1 MEGISLR
8 YEHVQT
14 NSDRQTIIRIAG
26 LPAPVTLLH
35 VTDSHMNAS
44 DLTEGTETLAES
56 IRLYNFD
63 ALDTQT
69 RFDRALAYADD
80 LQVDGV
86 VLTGDIVNGATAGNL
101 AFLKKRMSGLR
112 MPYLYTPGNHDWE
125 YPGLPWGE
133 ETRIEQYPKFAPF
146 TAGDPAFRT
155 LEIGGNL
162 LVAVD
167 NSTYQISEAQLAAF
181 EQALSRGLPTL
192 LFMHIPIY
200 VPSLLPDVVRVW
212 GSPIM
217 MAAQGWDTELMKQW
231 QVEPPEKA
239 TLAFYDLLMS
249 NPAENLIGV
258 FCGHVHF
265 AHEDAFGRGS
275 RQYITAA
282 GFDGGYRVIRL
293 LPERVLD
300 DPAGKVDP

>member
-1 MEGISLR
+1 MR
-8 YEHVQT
+8 YEHIRT
-14 NSDRQTIIRIAG
+14 NSDRQTIIRIEG
-26 LPAPVTLLH
+26 LAAPVTLLH

-44 DLTEGTETLAES
+44 DLTDGIETLAES

-69 RFDRALAYADD
+69 RFDRALAYAKD

-101 AFLKKRMSGLR
+101 AFLEKRLSDLQA
-112 MPYLYTPGNHDWE
+112 PYLYTPGNHDWE

-133 ETRIEQYPKFAPF
+133 ETRAEQYAKFASF
-146 TAGDPAFRT
+146 TAGDPTFRAI
-155 LEIGGNL
+155 EIGGVL

-181 EQALSRGLPTL
+181 ERALSRGLPTV

-200 VPSLLPDVVRVW
+200 IPSLLPDVVRVW

-217 MAAQGWDTELMKQW
+217 MAAQGWDADLRRQW
-231 QVEPPEKA
+231 QVEPPGEA
-239 TLAFYDLLMS
+239 TLAFYELLLN
-249 NPAENLIGV
+249 NPEENLIGI

-265 AHEDAFGRGS
+265 AHEDAFGQGS
-275 RQYITAA
+275 RQYVTAA

-293 LPERVLD
+293 LPARESD
-300 DPAGKVDP
+300 DSTGKAE

>member
-1 MEGISLR
+1 MK
-8 YEHVQT
+8 YEHVCT
-14 NSDRQTIIRIAG
+14 NSDRQTIIRVAG

-35 VTDSHMNAS
+35 LTDSHMNAS
-44 DLTEGTETLAES
+44 DLTEGVEALAES

-69 RFDRALAYADD
+69 RFDRALAYAND
-80 LQVDGV
+80 LQADAV

-101 AFLKKRMSGLR
+101 SLLDKRLSSLR
-112 MPYLYTPGNHDWE
+112 VPYLYTPGNHDWE
-125 YPGLPWGE
+125 YPGRSWGE
-133 ETRIEQYPKFAPF
+133 ATRAEQYPKFEPLM
-146 TAGDPAFRT
+146 AGDPSFQT
-155 LEIGGNL
+155 LEIGGIQ

-217 MAAQGWDTELMKQW
+217 MAAQGWDANLMKQW
-231 QVEPPEKA
+231 QVEPAGME
-239 TLAFYDLLMS
+239 TLAFYELLMD
-249 NPAENLIGV
+249 NPQGNLIGV

-265 AHEDAFGRGS
+265 AHDDAFGRGS
-275 RQYITAA
+275 RQYVTAA
-282 GFDGGYRVIRL
+282 GLDGGYRVIRL
-293 LPERVLD
+293 LPARESD
-300 DPAGKVDP
+300 GPAETAVHA

>member
-1 MEGISLR
+1 MR

-44 DLTEGTETLAES
+44 DLTEGIETLAES

-63 ALDTQT
+63 TLDTQI

-80 LQVDGV
+80 LQADGV

-101 AFLKKRMSGLR
+101 AFLEKRLSGLR
-112 MPYLYTPGNHDWE
+112 APYLYTPGNHDWE
-125 YPGLPWGE
+125 YPGRPWGE
-133 ETRIEQYPKFAPF
+133 ATRSEQYPKFAPF

-155 LEIGGNL
+155 LEIGGVL

-217 MAAQGWDTELMKQW
+217 MAAQGWDAELMKQW

-239 TLAFYDLLMS
+239 TLAFYDLLLS
-249 NPAENLIGV
+249 NPAENLIGL

-275 RQYITAA
+275 RQYVTAA

-293 LPERVLD
+293 LPARASD

>member
-1 MEGISLR
+1 MR
-8 YEHVQT
+8 YEHVRT
-14 NSDRQTIIRIAG
+14 NSDRQTIIRVAG

-69 RFDRALAYADD
+69 RFDKALAYADD
-80 LQVDGV
+80 LQADGV

-101 AFLKKRMSGLR
+101 AFLEKRLSGLR
-112 MPYLYTPGNHDWE
+112 APYLYTPGNHDWE
-125 YPGLPWGE
+125 YPGRPWGE
-133 ETRIEQYPKFAPF
+133 ATRSEQYPKFGPF
-146 TAGDPAFRT
+146 TAGDPAFRA
-155 LEIGGNL
+155 LEIGGVL

-181 EQALSRGLPTL
+181 RQALSRGLPTL

-200 VPSLLPDVVRVW
+200 VPSLLPDVVRSW

-217 MAAQGWDTELMKQW
+217 MAAQGWDAGLMKQW
-231 QVEPPEKA
+231 QVEPPGEA
-239 TLAFYDLLMS
+239 TLAYYELLLS
-249 NPAENLIGV
+249 NPADNLIGI

-275 RQYITAA
+275 RQYVTAA

-293 LPERVLD
+293 LPASGAD
-300 DPAGKVDP
+300 DSAGKAEQA